1 MNRRPPIRID
11 ASWTPLPG
19 LFTVEDLAGIE
30 GLEVFAVALVLRGTE
45 VLYGVY
51 VRDLERC
58 LGTPKPFVSRPKR
71 PSIEPAPPA
80 R

>member
-1 MNRRPPIRID
+1 
-11 ASWTPLPG
+11 
-19 LFTVEDLAGIE
+19 
-30 GLEVFAVALVLRGTE
+30 VLRGAQ

-58 LGTPKPFVSRPKR
+58 LGEPVPHRPQSRR
-71 PSIEPAPPA
+71 SSVEPAPPA